1 MAAASTEIP
10 EALAATASVAAGVTD
25 NTTPLAATASVA
37 AGAAVVAVAAA
48 AEAAVASVVD
58 HGSVQ
63 AQACAAIQAAQAASG
78 KSQAHQVANQPWD
91 AHLEDPSSQKGYSF
105 IPEMTPEERR
115 VSLNVCGPRATDF
128 MNRCEFIGL
137 GCYCAPS
144 YALQLMGLRKNS
156 YPFDWTRSSL
166 EGVLHCIDVKFE
178 DFMTY
183 STYQM
188 VDQHVVFGG
197 TRWGGSFWHH
207 NLEAPLTLED
217 MTRRVRRFLG
227 LGDVPTKVPRVFVRI
242 INSTRELRQLQRLRQ
257 TLKEAFPDAQE
268 IYLLILVELQNER
281 GPIVVNAPEGEGVV
295 VFSFTEEEFRQVPAP
310 GRHPLALSGGRC
322 CEAIAAAV
330 KFWSRDGADGLEL
343 KTYDKIAI
351 TIGRR
356 LVIQMPSPDVLSMPQ
371 LAIGGPPTLHL
382 VGNHELYNF
391 PRKEM
396 EEGIALPELSE
407 PYRISAPPVLDPEAP
422 SSTSSYYSF
431 CPSHGWRVCV
441 LDPYEISI
449 MSGGG
454 ARPGIDAD
462 AELDSYAVE
471 LCQAN
476 NPNDITKEDFARGIA
491 PGPALRWVPLNGA
504 VSQQQLQWLED
515 TLREASDQEQRTI
528 LLSHVVLLPEATP
541 RGNGLTLLW
550 NYDEVLD
557 IIRRAAD
564 PPVAAMC
571 GHAHLPVCAVDKVC
585 GTHHITLPS
594 PLEVEPGS
602 DACAVVLAHHNGDI
616 EIKGRG
622 DIASC
627 RLSTDWQRRTRYYSS
642 PSVAPSQT
650 PGHRMGVKAE
660 RVKPR
665 CLNDGAAAAMFQSRL
680 PARVVTHTATSVMQ
694 QQAALTRSPDCRN
707 KCSTVPETSLACPSV
722 FKWAQQAGLWQMW
735 PIGTWNALPSSQRQN
750 GAAASV
756 AFFPAPV
763 SASAEMLKVNPA
775 QAWHL
780 SSLAGSTLLSVDS
793 FSYRGPLS
801 VSVGLAACLSQRAL
815 QERVDKKQKPSI
827 GRFNLSN
834 LSSSKWHGVNY
845 GNRFIP
851 EDWMKHP
858 YNFFD
863 KIRKS
868 ARRVA
873 LWDLQGPE
881 AKQTMLRWLDA
892 TICETHFKEMQR
904 YGVEVLRVPCG
915 YWNWVTY
922 DADDGPEVPDPHAS
936 IQERLKNLHRIASPR
951 DYRIYFDKI
960 FEFADKYGIKVLL
973 DLHALPGS
981 QNGEIHSGVCI
992 EDKEEHLGFVHNDA
1006 NLRTSVRAVRAMAE
1020 FASQKPNL
1028 FGIQVISE
1036 PHLHTDEGHE
1046 FLRSYYQQ
1054 AILAAREFLDR
1065 TVPVVLFEWTYEMHR
1080 WEAGAFPE
1088 STYGRVIWDTHLY
1101 HFPESGQKWTSRDQ
1115 GLEKAKEAYAWDLQ
1129 QLRHFSRAQGE
1140 TVFVGEFSLAG
1151 PSLNM
1156 KETREFAQWLVE
1168 QFDFACAG
1176 SLLWSFDNS
1185 ITAWSMQRQIQE
1197 WGLDWKSI
1205 LRGEGGRTVEH
1216 PPIKI
1221 EAAPFG
1227 TWLTAT
1233 EKGAVQ
1239 ADAPDPSWWEEWVPY
1254 SYQVNGKS
1262 KLALRSAAHG
1272 TWLSVTQE
1280 GEVIQSDCRSAW
1292 EEFSVLFLEKTE
1304 DGRQCISLQSFHG
1317 SWLAVRRPR
1326 PTDQLLLS
1334 ARIDSE
1340 ATAWLLA

>member
-1 MAAASTEIP
+1 
-10 EALAATASVAAGVTD
+10 
-25 NTTPLAATASVA
+25 
-37 AGAAVVAVAAA
+37 
-48 AEAAVASVVD
+48 
-58 HGSVQ
+58 
-63 AQACAAIQAAQAASG
+63 
-78 KSQAHQVANQPWD
+78 
-91 AHLEDPSSQKGYSF
+91 
-105 IPEMTPEERR
+105 
-115 VSLNVCGPRATDF
+115 
-128 MNRCEFIGL
+128 
-137 GCYCAPS
+137 
-144 YALQLMGLRKNS
+144 
-156 YPFDWTRSSL
+156 
-166 EGVLHCIDVKFE
+166 
-178 DFMTY
+178 
-183 STYQM
+183 
-188 VDQHVVFGG
+188 
-197 TRWGGSFWHH
+197 
-207 NLEAPLTLED
+207 
-217 MTRRVRRFLG
+217 
-227 LGDVPTKVPRVFVRI
+227 
-242 INSTRELRQLQRLRQ
+242 
-257 TLKEAFPDAQE
+257 
-268 IYLLILVELQNER
+268 
-281 GPIVVNAPEGEGVV
+281 
-295 VFSFTEEEFRQVPAP
+295 
-310 GRHPLALSGGRC
+310 
-322 CEAIAAAV
+322 
-330 KFWSRDGADGLEL
+330 
-343 KTYDKIAI
+343 
-351 TIGRR
+351 
-356 LVIQMPSPDVLSMPQ
+356 
-371 LAIGGPPTLHL
+371 
-382 VGNHELYNF
+382 
-391 PRKEM
+391 
-396 EEGIALPELSE
+396 
-407 PYRISAPPVLDPEAP
+407 
-422 SSTSSYYSF
+422 
-431 CPSHGWRVCV
+431 
-441 LDPYEISI
+441 
-449 MSGGG
+449 
-454 ARPGIDAD
+454 
-462 AELDSYAVE
+462 
-471 LCQAN
+471 
-476 NPNDITKEDFARGIA
+476 
-491 PGPALRWVPLNGA
+491 
-504 VSQQQLQWLED
+504 
-515 TLREASDQEQRTI
+515 
-528 LLSHVVLLPEATP
+528 
-541 RGNGLTLLW
+541 
-550 NYDEVLD
+550 
-557 IIRRAAD
+557 
-564 PPVAAMC
+564 
-571 GHAHLPVCAVDKVC
+571 
-585 GTHHITLPS
+585 
-594 PLEVEPGS
+594 
-602 DACAVVLAHHNGDI
+602 
-616 EIKGRG
+616 
-622 DIASC
+622 
-627 RLSTDWQRRTRYYSS
+627 
-642 PSVAPSQT
+642 
-650 PGHRMGVKAE
+650 
-660 RVKPR
+660 
-665 CLNDGAAAAMFQSRL
+665 
-680 PARVVTHTATSVMQ
+680 MQ
-694 QQAALTRSPDCRN
+694 QQAALIRGPDCHN
-707 KCSTVPETSLACPSV
+707 QCSTVPETSFACPSV
-722 FKWAQQAGLWQMW
+722 LKWTLQAGLWQMW

-775 QAWHL
+775 QAWQL

-801 VSVGLAACLSQRAL
+801 VSVGLAACLSQRTF
-815 QERVDKKQKPSI
+815 QERLEKKQKPSI

-863 KIRKS
+863 QIRKS

-873 LWDLQGPE
+873 LWDLRGPE
-881 AKQTMLRWLDA
+881 AKQKMLRWLDA

-904 YGVEVLRVPCG
+904 CGVEVLRVPCG

-922 DADDGPEVPDPHAS
+922 DADDGPEVPDTHAS

-992 EDKEEHLGFVHNDA
+992 EEKEEHLGFVHSDA

-1020 FASQKPNL
+1020 FASKKPNL

-1205 LRGEGGRTVEH
+1205 LRGEGGRAVEH

-1280 GEVIQSDCRSAW
+1280 GEVIQSDYRSAW
-1292 EEFSVLFLEKTE
+1292 EEFSVLFREKTE

-1326 PTDQLLLS
+1326 ATDRLLLS